1 MTSLLDVY
9 VVGTPRPKGSLRH
22 IGKGRMVEQL
32 EGSPDWRHEVVS
44 AAHDAIR
51 ETAQG
56 DLAVGYPHTGAVAV
70 RIRLFFNKPKSAP
83 KTREILPSTR
93 STGDSDKHA
102 RNIFDALQDAGV
114 IKDDA
119 QVVDHHVSKRYC
131 RPGQVAGAQIV
142 VTAVA
147 L

>member
-1 MTSLLDVY
+1 MSALLNVY
-9 VVGTPRPKGSLRH
+9 VVGTPRPKGSMRH

-32 EGSPDWRHEVVS
+32 EGSPDWRIAVTS

-51 ETAQG
+51 ETGEG
-56 DLAVGYPHTGAVAV
+56 DVAAGYPHLGPVAV
-70 RIRLFFNKPKSAP
+70 QIRLFFTKPASAP

-114 IKDDA
+114 FKDDA

-131 RPGQVAGAQIV
+131 RPGQIAGAQIV

-147 L
+147 P